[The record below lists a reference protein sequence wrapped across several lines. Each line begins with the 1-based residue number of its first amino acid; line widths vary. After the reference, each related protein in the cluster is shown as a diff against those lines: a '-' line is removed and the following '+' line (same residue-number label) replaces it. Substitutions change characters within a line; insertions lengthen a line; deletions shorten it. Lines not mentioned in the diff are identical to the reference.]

1 MLDLIVLYR
10 QPMDRAL
17 GDAALGRGVGVGMLM
32 SAAWVQGVLE
42 GVVRNS
48 PQEAL
53 QDQAWIPRVGSPV
66 QGKGSLVA

>member
-1 MLDLIVLYR
+1 
-10 QPMDRAL
+10 
-17 GDAALGRGVGVGMLM
+17 MLM